1 MTVTELMAGKT
12 PDPSFQ
18 GVATNDDFV
27 LAVDV
32 SEDGDGADPKEYEVV
47 QVGITSHA
55 ASVESQTQ
63 DTQYIRTGQTTTK
76 TGAQR
81 IFTITGDRFHGDKFQ
96 DFATSLKTMF
106 GVGQSVIRKYVYFSM
121 LTGKGEQG
129 KASVVANEDQGGDA
143 GSNASIAIEIK
154 SVEKPTEYTFSAV

>member
-1 MTVTELMAGKT
+1 MKVSELMAGKT
-12 PDPSFQ
+12 PSPDFA

-32 SEDGDGADPKEYEVV
+32 SEDGQASDPKEYEVV

-81 IFTITGDRFHGDKFQ
+81 VFTITGDRFHGDEFQ
-96 DFATSLKTMF
+96 DFASSLPVMF
-106 GVGQSVIRKYVYFSM
+106 GTGQAVVRKYVYFSM

-129 KASVVANEDQGGDA
+129 TASIVTNEDQGGDA
-143 GSNASIAIEIK
+143 GSNASISIEIR
-154 SVEKPTEYTFSAV
+154 SMAIPTEYTYSAS